1 MNFLTKSLKY
11 INIST
16 KKILIF
22 FTIFNIYHNILLVK
36 ENLLFGVGKKG
47 SGLCV
52 NGKLS
57 RGCVKMVQLADKN
70 RD

>member
-57 RGCVKMVQLADKN
+57 RGFVKMVQLADKN